1 MTAQHRPDA
10 TADLTAALLD
20 RVLVLDGAMGTMIQ
34 SYGLAEADYRGERFA
49 DHPSEQ
55 QGNNDLLSLSRPEI
69 VREIHHAYLEA
80 GADLLET
87 NTFNAQRISLADYG
101 MEGLA
106 YELNVAAASLA
117 RAECDAMTRRTPD
130 RPRWVL
136 GAIGPTNRTASI
148 SPDVNDPGAR
158 NVTFD
163 ELVEAYLEQARGL
176 VDGGADVL
184 LVETIFDTLNAK
196 AAIFALETLF
206 EEHDRRWPVMIS
218 GTITDASG
226 RTLSGQV
233 TEAFWYS
240 VRHAR
245 PLAVGLNCA
254 LGAGELRPYVA
265 ELSRLADC
273 FVSAHPNAGLPN
285 AFGEYDETPEAMARV
300 IGEFASAGL
309 VNIVGGCCGTTA
321 PHIGAIAEAATQG
334 KPRERSVVAP
344 ALRLSGL
351 EPCVIDSDS
360 LFVNVGERT
369 NITGS
374 ARFRRLIT
382 EEDYPTALGVARQQV
397 EAGAQVIDVNMDE
410 GMIDGVAAMDRFLKL
425 VASEPD
431 ICRVPLMIDSSKW
444 EVIEAGLKVTQGK
457 PIINSISMKEGEA
470 GFLDHARLARKY
482 GAAVVVMAFDEEGQA
497 DSLERRQEIC
507 GRAYRLLVDQVGFP
521 AEDVIIDPNIF
532 AVATGIE
539 EHAAYGT
546 DFIEAT
552 RWIKENLPHA
562 LVSGGVS
569 NVSFSFR
576 GNNAVREAIHAVFLF
591 HAIKAGMDMG
601 IVNAGALQP
610 YDTVDV
616 RLRDAIEDV
625 VLNRRPDSTERL
637 LTIAEDYRASGEEAD
652 PAAAEWRSLP
662 VRERITHAL
671 VKGIDEHVV
680 LDTEE
685 LRLEIAAAGGRP
697 LEVIEGPLM
706 DGMNVVGDLFGDGK
720 MFLPQVVKSARV
732 MKKAVA
738 HLIPYIEAEKDDAA
752 KKRSKGLVVTATVK
766 GDVHDIGKNIVGVVL
781 QCNNYDVVDL
791 GVMVPTQKILD
802 TAKEVGADIIGLS
815 GLITPSLDEMVR
827 VAAEMERQEFT
838 IPLLLGGAT
847 TSRAHTAVKVDRQY
861 SGPVVWVKDASRS
874 VPVVSQLLSDGQR
887 EAFLDGVTRDYDAI
901 RTRHAAKTGERP
913 LSTYEQARA
922 NRLGLDWAAH
932 RPVRPHLLAQQ
943 SRDRWSGPTDSHW
956 HRAATQ
962 FTRVWEDFP
971 LGELR
976 PYIDWTPFFL
986 AWEIKGRYPD
996 VLNNPATSEEARKL
1010 LADANAMLD
1019 RVERERWLTARG
1031 VVGIFPANG
1040 VGDDI
1045 EVYADEARTTVL
1057 TTVHGLR
1064 QQGQHRD
1071 GVANKCLSDFVAPKE
1086 TGIADHLGAFA
1097 VTAGLGLEERLLEFK
1112 ADLDDYSAIL
1122 LEALA
1127 DRLAEAFAE
1136 RLHEKVR
1143 RELWGYAPDER
1154 LDMEALI
1161 HEKYAGIR
1169 PAPGYPACPEHTEKE
1184 TLMAL
1189 LGGEERTGIR
1199 LTESMAMWPGA
1210 SVSGWYFAHPESQYF
1225 VVGRLGRD
1233 QVESYAARKG
1243 WDLRTAERWLG
1254 PNLGYQPED

>member
-1 MTAQHRPDA
+1 M
-10 TADLTAALLD
+10 
-20 RVLVLDGAMGTMIQ
+20 
-34 SYGLAEADYRGERFA
+34 
-49 DHPSEQ
+49 
-55 QGNNDLLSLSRPEI
+55 
-69 VREIHHAYLEA
+69 
-80 GADLLET
+80 
-87 NTFNAQRISLADYG
+87 
-101 MEGLA
+101 
-106 YELNVAAASLA
+106 AAAA
-117 RAECDAMTRRTPD
+117 RHRRTSRRSRR
-130 RPRWVL
+130 RPPR
-136 GAIGPTNRTASI
+136 ARRACPPTCPRPCAS
-148 SPDVNDPGAR
+148 
-158 NVTFD
+158 
-163 ELVEAYLEQARGL
+163 RG
-176 VDGGADVL
+176 
-184 LVETIFDTLNAK
+184 
-196 AAIFALETLF
+196 
-206 EEHDRRWPVMIS
+206 S
-218 GTITDASG
+218 
-226 RTLSGQV
+226 
-233 TEAFWYS
+233 
-240 VRHAR
+240 
-245 PLAVGLNCA
+245 
-254 LGAGELRPYVA
+254 
-265 ELSRLADC
+265 SR
-273 FVSAHPNAGLPN
+273 
-285 AFGEYDETPEAMARV
+285 
-300 IGEFASAGL
+300 
-309 VNIVGGCCGTTA
+309 
-321 PHIGAIAEAATQG
+321 
-334 KPRERSVVAP
+334 
-344 ALRLSGL
+344 
-351 EPCVIDSDS
+351 CVIDEAS

-374 ARFRRLIT
+374 ARFRRLIK
-382 EEDYPTALGVARQQV
+382 EDDYATALSVARQQV

-457 PIINSISMKEGEA
+457 PIINSISMKEGEEA
-470 GFLDHARLARKY
+470 FLDHARLARKY
-482 GAAVVVMAFDEEGQA
+482 GAAVVVMAFDEDGQA
-497 DSLERRQEIC
+497 DNLARRREIC
-507 GRAYRLLVDQVGFP
+507 GRAYKLLVDDVGFP

-539 EHAAYGT
+539 EHAAYGS

-552 RWIKENLPHA
+552 AWIKENLPHA

-576 GNNAVREAIHAVFLF
+576 GNNAVREAIHAVFLY

-616 RLRDAIEDV
+616 KLRDAIEDV
-625 VLNRRPDSTERL
+625 VLNRRPDAADRL
-637 LTIAEDYRASGEEAD
+637 LTIAEEYRGTGEVAD
-652 PAAAEWRSLP
+652 VAAEEWRSLP
-662 VRERITHAL
+662 VGERITHAL
-671 VKGIDEHVV
+671 VKGMDTFVV
-680 LDTEE
+680 EDTEE

-738 HLIPYIEAEKDDAA
+738 HLIPFIEAEKDEAA

-781 QCNNYDVVDL
+781 QCNNYDVIDL

-827 VAAEMERQEFT
+827 VAGEMERQGFE

-847 TSRAHTAVKVDRQY
+847 TSRAHTAVKVDGQY
-861 SGPVVWVKDASRS
+861 HGPVVWVKDASRS
-874 VPVVSQLLSDGQR
+874 VPVVSQLLSDVQR
-887 EAFLDGVTRDYDAI
+887 GAFLDGVTADYDAI
-901 RTRHAAKTGERP
+901 RTRHAAKSGERP
-913 LSTYEQARA
+913 LSSYEQAKA
-922 NRLGLDWAAH
+922 NAPVLDWASY
-932 RPVRPHLLAQQ
+932 RPKRPHLLEQQ
-943 SRDRWSGPTDSHW
+943 SGDRWSGPSDAHW

-971 LGELR
+971 IADLR
-976 PYIDWTPFFL
+976 RYIDWTPFFL

-996 VLNNPATSEEARKL
+996 VLNNAATSEQARAL
-1010 LADANAMLD
+1010 FADAQAMLD
-1019 RVERERWLTARG
+1019 RIEREHWLTARG
-1031 VVGIFPANG
+1031 VVGIFPASG
-1040 VGDDI
+1040 IGDDI
-1045 EVYADEARTTVL
+1045 EVYADEARSTVL
-1057 TTVHGLR
+1057 TTLHGLR

-1086 TGIADHLGAFA
+1086 TGIADHVGAFS
-1097 VTAGLGLEERLLEFK
+1097 VTAGLGIEDRLKAFK
-1112 ADLDDYSAIL
+1112 DDNDDYSAIM

-1143 RELWGYAPDER
+1143 RELWGYAPDEH
-1154 LDMEALI
+1154 LDMDELVR
-1161 HEKYAGIR
+1161 EKYRGIR

-1189 LGGEERTGIR
+1189 LGGEERTGVT

-1210 SVSGWYFAHPESQYF
+1210 SVSGWYFAHPDSQYF

-1233 QVESYAARKG
+1233 QVESYAERKG